1 MLSLIHILVVS
12 PEDTVVSCS
21 NGQKTL
27 QTLNFYEKTVH
38 GKKMGWWYPNPYSSQ
53 DPDVYKRQGILSH
66 DFFVAAICPC
76 HL

>member
-1 MLSLIHILVVS
+1 MMVVS

-38 GKKMGWWYPNPYSSQ
+38 GKKMAGGIRIRIHHRILILWEMFWIWLSIQKIRNWW
-53 DPDVYKRQGILSH
+53 
-66 DFFVAAICPC
+66 
-76 HL
+76 

>member
-1 MLSLIHILVVS
+1 MMVVS

-53 DPDVYKRQGILSH
+53 DPDIM
-66 DFFVAAICPC
+66 
-76 HL
+76 

>member
-1 MLSLIHILVVS
+1 MMVVS

-53 DPDVYKRQGILSH
+53 DSDIMITNFNVDAY
-66 DFFVAAICPC
+66 DFRGCICSESITNQI
-76 HL
+76 